1 MSKQRRNNQIIY
13 SKRNHNESDDEDE
26 SDISNNI
33 SVLNNSI
40 FFYSDINNESALQLR
55 LELKKLIDKHV
66 VYSIQNT
73 CDMIPIKLHIN
84 SPGGEVHHAIAII
97 DTIKTSPVP
106 IHTIIEGEA
115 VSAATLISVVAHK
128 RYIHK
133 NAHMLIHQLSSGFW
147 GKMME
152 LEDEFK
158 NLKKYTKKLI
168 NIYKHHTSLTEEE
181 LKHILKKD
189 ILWDSKK
196 CLKNGLVDEII
207 PSLI

>member
-1 MSKQRRNNQIIY
+1 MSKYKRKNYVY
-13 SKRNHNESDDEDE
+13 SKRNNGDTDDEDE
-26 SDISNNI
+26 PETSNNI
-33 SVLNNSI
+33 SVLNNCI
-40 FFYSDINNESALQLR
+40 FFYCDINNESALKLR

-128 RYIHK
+128 RYIHT

-158 NLKKYTKKLI
+158 NLKKYTQKLI
-168 NIYKHHTSLTEEE
+168 NIYKDHTSLTEDK
-181 LKHILKKD
+181 LKPILKKD

>member
-1 MSKQRRNNQIIY
+1 MSKYKRQNYVY
-13 SKRNHNESDDEDE
+13 SKRNNGDTDDEDE
-26 SDISNNI
+26 SDTSNNI
-33 SVLNNSI
+33 SVINNCI
-40 FFYSDINNESALQLR
+40 FFYSDINNQSALQLR
-55 LELKKLIDKHV
+55 VELKKLIDAHIIF
-66 VYSIQNT
+66 SIQNR

-168 NIYKHHTSLTEEE
+168 NIYKDHTSLSEEE
-181 LKHILKKD
+181 LKPILKKD